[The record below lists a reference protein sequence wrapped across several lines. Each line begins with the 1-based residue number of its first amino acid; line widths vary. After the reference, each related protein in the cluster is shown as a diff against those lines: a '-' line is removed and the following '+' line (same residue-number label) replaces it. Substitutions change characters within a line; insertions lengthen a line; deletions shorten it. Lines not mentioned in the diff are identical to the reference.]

1 MIAALLVSRIAL
13 GTAVVGTIALGA
25 AIIVPPPTPP
35 ARVWFDQPLDGSVL
49 EAGEQSIRIHLRDDA
64 PLARLVI
71 TRDGEQVGAPGDD
84 TLERVVDAP
93 GRAAW
98 MGEFSWDF
106 TPGTYEL
113 QPLLGVDDAL
123 PSITITVVGD
133 IAEVPTPGAP
143 DPTPSA
149 TPTPAPTTT
158 PTATPSTE
166 PTTEPTTAPSTPPSP
181 SPSATPSAPPAPV
194 FAGSVSRVAGATDWN
209 STFTGSG
216 ISPAGAIVNVQVNVR
231 PGDTGSF
238 SGWVSTPC
246 ITSGSGTA
254 PFSCTVANH
263 QIQTPERV
271 GAYAPPYLVVYRLEV
286 IYQGT
291 TYYGPGGNWTT
302 QVRVG

>member
-35 ARVWFDQPLDGSVL
+35 ARVWFDQPLDGAVL

-64 PLARLVI
+64 PLLRLVI

-106 TPGTYEL
+106 EPGSYVL
-113 QPLLGVDDAL
+113 QPLLGADDAL

-133 IAEVPTPGAP
+133 IAALPE
-143 DPTPSA
+143 
-149 TPTPAPTTT
+149 
-158 PTATPSTE
+158 PTAPG
-166 PTTEPTTAPSTPPSP
+166 P
-181 SPSATPSAPPAPV
+181 SPSATPTATPTPTSTPTAPPAEPSAAPSAPPSPLPSASPSPSPSIPAPV

>member
-1 MIAALLVSRIAL
+1 MIAALLVSRIAV

-49 EAGEQSIRIHLRDDA
+49 EAGEHSIRLHLRDDG
-64 PLARLVI
+64 PLLRLVI

-84 TLERVVDAP
+84 TLERVVEAP

-98 MGEFSWDF
+98 MGEFTWDF

-123 PSITITVVGD
+123 PSISIVVVGD
-133 IAEVPTPGAP
+133 ITAVPTPGDP

-149 TPTPAPTTT
+149 TPTTTPT
-158 PTATPSTE
+158 PTATPTVTPGTE

-181 SPSATPSAPPAPV
+181 SPSAPPAPV

-246 ITSGSGTA
+246 ITSGGSSA
-254 PFSCTVANH
+254 PFTCTVTNH

-271 GAYAPPYLVVYRLEV
+271 GSYAPPYLVVYRLEV
-286 IYQGT
+286 IFQGT
-291 TYYGPGGNWTT
+291 TYYGTGGNWTT